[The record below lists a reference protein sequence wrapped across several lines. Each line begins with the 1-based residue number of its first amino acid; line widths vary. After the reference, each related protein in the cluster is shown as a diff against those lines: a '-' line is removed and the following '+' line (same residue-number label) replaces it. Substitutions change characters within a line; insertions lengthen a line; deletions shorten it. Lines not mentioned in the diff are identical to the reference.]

1 MTHLKN
7 RRLVLVSL
15 ASFTVALGVSL
26 GALPASGAIKPERVH
41 TAEAK
46 KNNFY
51 VRDGMVVGGDRSVDQ
66 VIIKDIRRAANPA
79 YERVV
84 IDLEGNRGGEPTAIP
99 RPPYY
104 QVAVTPDEKR
114 LIVTVF
120 GAPRLN
126 FDSGKV
132 AAAFRKS
139 KAFREITL
147 LPAIEKDTWTFAFE
161 MKNVA
166 PVEVFELS
174 NPVRIIIDVKASKV
188 AKK

>member
-1 MTHLKN
+1 MTHTPKVGFLFAIA
-7 RRLVLVSL
+7 LWVSI
-15 ASFTVALGVSL
+15 
-26 GALPASGAIKPERVH
+26 PATAAIKPERVH

-51 VRDGMVVGGDRSVDQ
+51 IRDGLIVGGDRAIDQ
-66 VIIKDIRRAANPA
+66 VVIKDIRRAANPA

-84 IDLEGNRGGEPTAIP
+84 IDLESSRNGELSPIP

-114 LIVTVF
+114 LVVTVF
-120 GAPRLN
+120 GAPRLS

-132 AAAFRKS
+132 ASAFRKS
-139 KAFREITL
+139 KSFREITL
-147 LPAIEKDTWTFAFE
+147 LPSVEKDTWTFAFQ
-161 MKNVA
+161 MKSIA

-174 NPVRIIIDVKASKV
+174 NPVRIIIDVKA